1 MKKLFLLLLVPI
13 FMVSVASSASALVI
27 FEDNFDTEN
36 GGVGVLNYS
45 GFDNWTVSDGTV
57 DLIGNG
63 YFDFFPGNGL
73 YVDMDGS
80 TNNAGIMTS
89 GIYLAAG
96 AYTLQFDL
104 AGNQRNDAG
113 EQVNVSVVMGSV
125 FNNSYSLTRY
135 DPFQT
140 FTETIDVAADG
151 NYFLQFEGVGG
162 DNIGMLLDNVKIA
175 SVPEPATML
184 LVGIGFLGLAIG
196 RKKFFKK

>member
-1 MKKLFLLLLVPI
+1 
-13 FMVSVASSASALVI
+13 MVSVASSASALVI

-36 GGVGVLNYS
+36 GGVGVLNYI
-45 GFDNWTVSDGTV
+45 GFANWDVTDGTV

-63 YFDFFPGNGL
+63 YFDFQPGYGL

-80 TNNAGIMTS
+80 TGNAGMMTS

-104 AGNQRNDAG
+104 AGNHRNNAG
-113 EQVNVSVVMGSV
+113 EQVDVSVAMGPIFSK
-125 FNNSYSLTRY
+125 SYSLNQD

-151 NYFLQFEGVGG
+151 DYFLQFEGVGG

-184 LVGIGFLGLAIG
+184 LFGIGFLGLAIG
-196 RKKFFKK
+196 RKKLF